1 MVLHLDDLLRDL
13 VQREGSDLHLKV
25 GQPPFFR
32 VYGRLIRTD
41 YPVLTSES
49 IRELIYPI
57 LTDWQIQRLE
67 TQLELDMAYEI
78 PGVSRFRV
86 NLFHQQGNLGGV
98 FRVIPSRVRTID
110 ELMLPQVLKKIALLR
125 RGLVLVTG
133 PTGCGKTT
141 TLAAMIDYINENRR
155 AHIITIE
162 EPIEYWHQDKQS
174 SITQR
179 EVGMDTESYAE
190 ALRHVTRQNPD
201 VILVGEMRDLETTS
215 LALHAAETGHLVLS
229 TVHTIDAPQTIDR
242 IIDAFDPDRQPQVRV
257 QLASTLQAVISQ
269 QLVPRCDKPGR
280 VAAMEIMIV
289 TPAVRSLIRQGRTD
303 QIYSHIKAG
312 TDIGCQLLDDHLLDW
327 VKKGMVSFE
336 DAYMKCSNPLE
347 FRQKALDL
355 GLITTEQAAALAST

>member
-1 MVLHLDDLLRDL
+1 MKKEVAVMVLHLDDLLRDL

-201 VILVGEMRDLETTS
+201 VILVGEMRDLETIS
-215 LALHAAETGHLVLS
+215 LAHNAQLVLVDIFNGVFNGDDV
-229 TVHTIDAPQTIDR
+229 T
-242 IIDAFDPDRQPQVRV
+242 
-257 QLASTLQAVISQ
+257 LAC
-269 QLVPRCDKPGR
+269 LVDE
-280 VAAMEIMIV
+280 V
-289 TPAVRSLIRQGRTD
+289 
-303 QIYSHIKAG
+303 
-312 TDIGCQLLDDHLLDW
+312 
-327 VKKGMVSFE
+327 
-336 DAYMKCSNPLE
+336 
-347 FRQKALDL
+347 
-355 GLITTEQAAALAST
+355 

>member
-110 ELMLPQVLKKIALLR
+110 ELMLPQVLKKIALLQ

-201 VILVGEMRDLETTS
+201 VILVGEMRDLETIS

>member
-201 VILVGEMRDLETTS
+201 VILVGEMRDLETIS

>member
-1 MVLHLDDLLRDL
+1 MH
-13 VQREGSDLHLKV
+13 
-25 GQPPFFR
+25 
-32 VYGRLIRTD
+32 GRLIKTD
-41 YPVLTSES
+41 YPVLTPQS
-49 IRELIYPI
+49 IRDLIYPI
-57 LTDWQIQRLE
+57 LADWQIQKLE

-110 ELMLPQVLKKIALLR
+110 ELMLPQVLKKIAMLR

-133 PTGCGKTT
+133 PTGSGKTT
-141 TLAAMIDYINENRR
+141 TLAAMVDYINENRR

-162 EPIEYWHQDKQS
+162 EPIEYWHQDKQC

-179 EVGMDTESYAE
+179 EVGVDTESYAE

-201 VILVGEMRDLETTS
+201 VILVGEMRDLETIS

-289 TPAVRSLIRQGRTD
+289 TLPFAPLSDKGEPTKFTVTSRLVRTLAVSCWMITCLSGLR
-303 QIYSHIKAG
+303 KA
-312 TDIGCQLLDDHLLDW
+312 
-327 VKKGMVSFE
+327 S
-336 DAYMKCSNPLE
+336 
-347 FRQKALDL
+347 
-355 GLITTEQAAALAST
+355 

>member
-1 MVLHLDDLLRDL
+1 
-13 VQREGSDLHLKV
+13 
-25 GQPPFFR
+25 
-32 VYGRLIRTD
+32 
-41 YPVLTSES
+41 
-49 IRELIYPI
+49 
-57 LTDWQIQRLE
+57 LE
-67 TQLELDMAYEI
+67 TQLELDLAYEL

-133 PTGCGKTT
+133 PTGSGKTT
-141 TLAAMIDYINENRR
+141 TLAAMVDYINENRR

-162 EPIEYWHQDKQS
+162 EPIEYWHQDKQC

-179 EVGMDTESYAE
+179 EVGIDTETYAE

-201 VILVGEMRDLETTS
+201 VILVGEMRDLETIS

-269 QLVPRCDKPGR
+269 QLVPRCDRPGR

-312 TDIGCQLLDDHLLDW
+312 TEIGCQLLDDHLLDW
-327 VKKGMVSFE
+327 VKKGVVSFE

-347 FRQKALDL
+347 FRQKALEM
-355 GLITTEQAAALAST
+355 GLISAEQAAAIASS

>member
-110 ELMLPQVLKKIALLR
+110 ELMLPQVLKKIALLQ

-201 VILVGEMRDLETTS
+201 VILVGEMRDLETIS

-289 TPAVRSLIRQGRTD
+289 TPAVRSLIRQGRTE

>member
-1 MVLHLDDLLRDL
+1 MALYLDEILRDL
-13 VQREGSDLHLKV
+13 VMREGSDLHLKV

-32 VYGRLIRTD
+32 VHGRLIRTD
-41 YPVLTSES
+41 YPVLTPQS

-57 LTDWQIQRLE
+57 LADWQIEKLE
-67 TQLELDMAYEI
+67 TQLELDLAYELT
-78 PGVSRFRV
+78 GVSRFRV

-98 FRVIPSRVRTID
+98 FRVIPSKVRTID
-110 ELMLPQVLKKIALLR
+110 ELMLPQVLKKIAMLR

-133 PTGCGKTT
+133 PTGSGKTT
-141 TLAAMIDYINENRR
+141 TLAAMVDYINENRR

-162 EPIEYWHQDKQS
+162 EPIEYWHQDKLC

-179 EVGMDTESYAE
+179 EVGIDTETYAE

-201 VILVGEMRDLETTS
+201 VILVGEMRDLETIS

-327 VKKGMVSFE
+327 VNKRVVSFE

-347 FRQKALDL
+347 FRQKALEM
-355 GLITTEQAAALAST
+355 GLISAEQAAAFASS

>member
-1 MVLHLDDLLRDL
+1 MALQLDDILRDL
-13 VQREGSDLHLKV
+13 VQREGTDLHLKV

-32 VYGRLIRTD
+32 VHGRLLKTD
-41 YPVLTSES
+41 YPILTPQS

-57 LTDWQIQRLE
+57 LADWQIQRLE
-67 TQLELDMAYEI
+67 TQLELDLAYEL

-110 ELMLPQVLKKIALLR
+110 ELMLPQVLKKIAMLR

-162 EPIEYWHQDKQS
+162 EPIEYWHQDKQC

-179 EVGMDTESYAE
+179 EVGIDTESYAE

-201 VILVGEMRDLETTS
+201 VILVGEMRDLETIS
-215 LALHAAETGHLVLS
+215 LWRSMQRKRDTWFSAQSTPLMPLRPLTVLLTPLTQTANLKLGFNCQALCKQSSLSNLSQDVTNLV
-229 TVHTIDAPQTIDR
+229 A
-242 IIDAFDPDRQPQVRV
+242 
-257 QLASTLQAVISQ
+257 LQRWR
-269 QLVPRCDKPGR
+269 L
-280 VAAMEIMIV
+280 
-289 TPAVRSLIRQGRTD
+289 
-303 QIYSHIKAG
+303 
-312 TDIGCQLLDDHLLDW
+312 
-327 VKKGMVSFE
+327 
-336 DAYMKCSNPLE
+336 
-347 FRQKALDL
+347 
-355 GLITTEQAAALAST
+355 